1 MDVPEVRAL
10 PTDLVFVD
18 LETTGGNAAHHRI
31 IEIGIVRLRDGA
43 VVEEWSTLV
52 DPECLIP
59 PYIESFT
66 GIGNEMVGSAP
77 RFADIGRVV
86 LDKLKP
92 AQLSPVFVAHNAR
105 FDYGFLRA
113 EFRRA
118 GLSFCAPVLCT
129 VKLSRRLFPQEL
141 RHNLDAV
148 MARHGLACSARHRA
162 LGDAQVIRDFWI
174 TLCREVPG
182 DTLAAAAQGAMGAVQ
197 LPPHLP
203 EGLPD
208 ELPDGPGM
216 YRFFGTPAATGGEV
230 LLYVGR
236 AGSLRSAILGHFAL
250 DGAAGRAAGGRT
262 AAGAAAVAS
271 GRGAPLQEAVRRIEW
286 EETAG
291 ELGASLLELEALSGE
306 KPLYNRHVKT
316 AEHCVTLKPAAD
328 STVLTI
334 VPVDELEPFEL
345 ERCFGLF
352 HTPKDARKA
361 LGEIARARELC
372 PKILGIEESAGSCLA
387 HQLGRCKGACIGKEP
402 LILHAVRVQM
412 ALASLKLKT
421 WPFPGRVALRERG
434 AFGAEVVHVLDRWS
448 YIGTAHGEEE
458 LAALARG
465 AGPKTFDPHLYKVLV
480 RYFAKHPK
488 LDWHDLEA
496 QRRADPGRADPGRAD
511 PGGWADGLDHR
522 TLDVF

>member
-1 MDVPEVRAL
+1 MDAPEVRAL

-31 IEIGIVRLRDGA
+31 IEIGIVRLRDG
-43 VVEEWSTLV
+43 VVIEEWSTLV
-52 DPECLIP
+52 NPECIIP

-66 GIGNEMVGSAP
+66 GISNRLVGSAP

-92 AQLSPVFVAHNAR
+92 AAVAPVFVAHNAR

-118 GLSFCAPVLCT
+118 DLAFCAPVLCT
-129 VKLSRRLFPQEL
+129 VKLSRRLFPEEL

-148 MARHGLACSARHRA
+148 MARHGLQCSARHRA
-162 LGDAQVIRDFWI
+162 LGDAQVISDFWI
-174 TLCREVPG
+174 TLCRELPE
-182 DTLAAAAQGAMGAVQ
+182 DTLAAAAHAAMGAVK

-216 YRFFGTPAATGGEV
+216 YRFFGERAGVEGEA

-236 AGSLRSAILGHFAL
+236 AGSLRSAILGHFAD
-250 DGAAGRAAGGRT
+250 DGAAGRAAGTR
-262 AAGAAAVAS
+262 
-271 GRGAPLQEAVRRIEW
+271 GRGAPLKEAVRRIEW

-291 ELGASLLELEALSGE
+291 ELGAALLELEALRVQT
-306 KPLYNRHVKT
+306 PLYNRHVRTPKR
-316 AEHCVTLKPAAD
+316 CVTLKLAED
-328 STVLTI
+328 SSALAI
-334 VPVDELEPFEL
+334 VPVDELESFEL
-345 ERCFGLF
+345 DGCFGIF
-352 HTPKDARKA
+352 HAPKDARRA

-372 PKILGIEESAGSCLA
+372 PKILGLEESAGSCLA

-402 LILHAVRVQM
+402 LVLHAVRVQM
-412 ALASLKLKT
+412 ALASLKLKA
-421 WPFPGRVALRERG
+421 WPFPGRVALRERS
-434 AFGAEVVHVLDRWS
+434 AFGAEVLHVLERWR

-458 LAALARG
+458 LASLARRAAPQG
-465 AGPKTFDPHLYKVLV
+465 FDPQLYKVLA

-496 QRRADPGRADPGRAD
+496 QWPADAGRADA
-511 PGGWADGLDHR
+511 LDQR
-522 TLDVF
+522 TLDVS

>member
-1 MDVPEVRAL
+1 MDAPEVRAL

-31 IEIGIVRLRDGA
+31 IEIGIVRLRDG
-43 VVEEWSTLV
+43 VVIEEWSTLV
-52 DPECLIP
+52 NPECVIP

-66 GIGNEMVGSAP
+66 GISNRLVGSAP
-77 RFADIGRVV
+77 RFADIGRAV
-86 LDKLKP
+86 LDRLKP
-92 AQLSPVFVAHNAR
+92 PTAAPVFVAHNAR
-105 FDYGFLRA
+105 CDYGFLRA

-118 GLSFCAPVLCT
+118 NLAFCAPVLCT
-129 VKLSRRLFPQEL
+129 VKLSRRLFPEEL

-162 LGDAQVIRDFWI
+162 LGDAQVISDFWF
-174 TLCREVPG
+174 TLCRELSE
-182 DTLAAAAQGAMGAVQ
+182 DTLAAAAHAAMGAVK

-216 YRFFGTPAATGGEV
+216 YRFFGERAGADGEV

-236 AGSLRSAILGHFAL
+236 AGSLRSAILGHFAD
-250 DGAAGRAAGGRT
+250 DGAAGRAVGTR
-262 AAGAAAVAS
+262 
-271 GRGAPLQEAVRRIEW
+271 GRGAPLKAAVRRIDW

-291 ELGASLLELEALSGE
+291 ELGAALLELEALRAQT
-306 KPLYNRHVKT
+306 PLYNRHVRTPKR
-316 AEHCVTLKPAAD
+316 CVTLKLAEESSA
-328 STVLTI
+328 LAI
-334 VPVDELEPFEL
+334 VPVDELESFEL
-345 ERCFGLF
+345 EGCFGIF
-352 HTPKDARKA
+352 HAPKDAHRA

-372 PKILGIEESAGSCLA
+372 PKILGLEESAGSCLA

-412 ALASLKLKT
+412 ALASLKLKA
-421 WPFPGRVALRERG
+421 WPFPGRVALRERS
-434 AFGAEVVHVLDRWS
+434 AFGAEVLHVLDRWR

-458 LAALARG
+458 LASLARR
-465 AGPKTFDPHLYKVLV
+465 AGPQGFDPQLYKVLA

-496 QRRADPGRADPGRAD
+496 QRPADVGRADA
-511 PGGWADGLDHR
+511 LDQR
-522 TLDVF
+522 TFDVS

>member
-1 MDVPEVRAL
+1 MDAPEVREL

-43 VVEEWSTLV
+43 VIDQWSTLV

-66 GIGNEMVGSAP
+66 GIRNDMVRSAP
-77 RFADIGRVV
+77 RFADIAPVV
-86 LDKLKP
+86 LDKLRP
-92 AQLSPVFVAHNAR
+92 AGTAPVFVAHNAR

-118 GLSFCAPVLCT
+118 GLPFSAPVLCT
-129 VKLSRRLFPQEL
+129 VKLSRRLFPAEP

-148 MARHGLACSARHRA
+148 MERHGLGCSARHRA
-162 LGDAQVIRDFWI
+162 LGDACVIRDFWI
-174 TLCREVPG
+174 ALCRDLPE
-182 DTLAAAAQGAMGAVQ
+182 DTLAAATHGAMGKVK

-203 EGLPD
+203 EGLAD
-208 ELPDGPGM
+208 ELPEGPGM
-216 YRFFGTPAATGGEV
+216 YRFFGKHEGAEGEA

-236 AGSLRSAILGHFAL
+236 AGSLRTAILGHFA
-250 DGAAGRAAGGRT
+250 DGGTGRRGVGAGGR
-262 AAGAAAVAS
+262 GS
-271 GRGAPLQEAVRRIEW
+271 QLQEAVRRVEW

-291 ELGASLLELEALSGE
+291 ELGASLLELEALRVQT
-306 KPLYNRHVKT
+306 PLYNRRVRS
-316 AEHCVTLKPAAD
+316 AERSVTLKLAED
-328 STVLTI
+328 STALAI
-334 VPVDELEPFEL
+334 VPIDELEPLEL
-345 ERCFGLF
+345 EGCFGIF
-352 HTPKDARKA
+352 HALKDARKA
-361 LGEIARARELC
+361 LGEIARARGLC
-372 PKILGIEESAGSCLA
+372 AKILGLEESAGSCLA

-412 ALASLKLKT
+412 ALASLKLKA
-421 WPFPGRVALRERG
+421 WPFSGRVALRERS
-434 AFGAEVVHVLDRWS
+434 AFGAEVLHVLDRWR
-448 YIGTAHGEEE
+448 YIGTAYCEEE
-458 LAALARG
+458 LAAIATRVTPS
-465 AGPKTFDPHLYKVLV
+465 AFDPQLYKLLV

-496 QRRADPGRADPGRAD
+496 GHQAFAGRADAGRADP
-511 PGGWADGLDHR
+511 LDHS

>member
-31 IEIGIVRLRDGA
+31 IEIGIVRLRDGV

-66 GIGNEMVGSAP
+66 GIGNDMVGSAP

-129 VKLSRRLFPQEL
+129 VKLSRRLFPEEL

-162 LGDAQVIRDFWI
+162 LGDAQVLRDFWI
-174 TLCREVPG
+174 TLCREVAEE
-182 DTLAAAAQGAMGAVQ
+182 TLAAAAQGAMGAVK

-216 YRFFGTPAATGGEV
+216 YRFFGAPAGTSGEV

-236 AGSLRSAILGHFAL
+236 AGSLRSAILGHFAD
-250 DGAAGRAAGGRT
+250 DGGAGRAAAGRAAG
-262 AAGAAAVAS
+262 AS
-271 GRGAPLQEAVRRIEW
+271 GRGAPLKEAVRRIEW

-291 ELGASLLELEALSGE
+291 ELGASLLELEALRAQT
-306 KPLYNRHVKT
+306 PLYNRRVKT
-316 AEHCVTLKPAAD
+316 PQHCVTLKPAED
-328 STVLTI
+328 STALAI

-345 ERCFGLF
+345 EGCFGLF

-372 PKILGIEESAGSCLA
+372 PKILGLEESAGSCLA

-421 WPFPGRVALRERG
+421 WPFPGRVALCERS
-434 AFGAEVVHVLDRWS
+434 AFGAEAVHVLDRWS

-458 LAALARG
+458 LASLARA
-465 AGPKTFDPHLYKVLV
+465 AGPQAFDPHLYKVLA

-496 QRRADPGRADPGRAD
+496 QRLADP
-511 PGGWADGLDHR
+511 LDHR
-522 TLDVF
+522 TLDVS

>member
-1 MDVPEVRAL
+1 MDAPEVRAL

-31 IEIGIVRLRDGA
+31 IEIGIVRLRDG
-43 VVEEWSTLV
+43 VVIEEWSTLV
-52 DPECLIP
+52 NPECVIP

-66 GIGNEMVGSAP
+66 GICNDMVGSAP

-92 AQLSPVFVAHNAR
+92 ATVAPVFVAHNAR

-118 GLSFCAPVLCT
+118 DLAFCAPVLCT
-129 VKLSRRLFPQEL
+129 VKLSRRLFPEEL

-162 LGDAQVIRDFWI
+162 LGDAQVISDFWI
-174 TLCREVPG
+174 TLCRELPE
-182 DTLAAAAQGAMGAVQ
+182 DTLAAAAHAAMGAVK

-216 YRFFGTPAATGGEV
+216 YRFFGAGAAAEGEV

-236 AGSLRSAILGHFAL
+236 AGSLRSAILGHFAD
-250 DGAAGRAAGGRT
+250 DGAAGRAAGTR
-262 AAGAAAVAS
+262 
-271 GRGAPLQEAVRRIEW
+271 GRGAPLKEAVRRIDW

-291 ELGASLLELEALSGE
+291 ELGAALLELEALRAQT
-306 KPLYNRHVKT
+306 PLYNRNVRTPKR
-316 AEHCVTLKPAAD
+316 CVTLKLAED
-328 STVLTI
+328 STALAI
-334 VPVDELEPFEL
+334 VPVDELDSFEL
-345 ERCFGLF
+345 EGCFGIF
-352 HTPKDARKA
+352 HEPKDARRA

-372 PKILGIEESAGSCLA
+372 PKILGLEESAGSCLA

-412 ALASLKLKT
+412 ALASLKLKA
-421 WPFPGRVALRERG
+421 WPFPGRVALRERS
-434 AFGAEVVHVLDRWS
+434 AFGAEVLHVLDRWRS
-448 YIGTAHGEEE
+448 SPRS
-458 LAALARG
+458 RG
-465 AGPKTFDPHLYKVLV
+465 APARKGSIRSSTRCWRVISPST
-480 RYFAKHPK
+480 RSSTGTTS
-488 LDWHDLEA
+488 
-496 QRRADPGRADPGRAD
+496 RRNARPMPATPMPSISARSMCPERGA
-511 PGGWADGLDHR
+511 
-522 TLDVF
+522 

>member
-31 IEIGIVRLRDGA
+31 IEIGIVRLRDGR

-52 DPECLIP
+52 NPECSIP

-66 GIGNEMVGSAP
+66 GIGNRLVASAP
-77 RFADIGRVV
+77 RFADICRVV
-86 LDKLKP
+86 LDKLNP
-92 AQLSPVFVAHNAR
+92 AAAAPVFVAHNAR

-129 VKLSRRLFPQEL
+129 VKLSRRLFPGEL

-162 LGDAQVIRDFWI
+162 LGDAQVIQDFWI
-174 TLCREVPG
+174 ALCRQVPEEA
-182 DTLAAAAQGAMGAVQ
+182 LAAAAHGAMGTVK

-203 EGLPD
+203 QGLPD
-208 ELPDGPGM
+208 ELPEGHGM
-216 YRFFGTPAATGGEV
+216 YRFFGASAGEAGEV

-236 AGSLRSAILGHFAL
+236 AGSLRSAILGHFAE
-250 DGAAGRAAGGRT
+250 DGVAGGRS
-262 AAGAAAVAS
+262 AA
-271 GRGAPLQEAVRRIEW
+271 LKEAVRRIEW

-291 ELGASLLELEALSGE
+291 ELGAALLELEALRTQT
-306 KPLYNRHVKT
+306 PVYNRHART
-316 AEHCVTLKPAAD
+316 PERCATLKLAEDA
-328 STVLTI
+328 TLAI
-334 VPVDELEPFEL
+334 VPIDEVGPFEL
-345 ERCFGLF
+345 EECFGIF

-372 PKILGIEESAGSCLA
+372 CKILGLEESAGSCLA
-387 HQLGRCKGACIGKEP
+387 HQLGRCKGACVGKEP

-412 ALASLKLKT
+412 ALASLKLKA
-421 WPFPGRVALRERG
+421 WPFPGRIALRERS
-434 AFGAEVVHVLDRWS
+434 AFGAEVLHVLDRWS
-448 YIGTAHGEEE
+448 YVGTAHSEEE
-458 LAALARG
+458 LAALACRP
-465 AGPKTFDPHLYKVLV
+465 GPQAFDPQLYKVLV
-480 RYFAKHPK
+480 RYLAKHPK
-488 LDWHDLEA
+488 LDWHGLEA
-496 QRRADPGRADPGRAD
+496 RQAGGGGADA
-511 PGGWADGLDHR
+511 LEQR
-522 TLDVF
+522 TLDVS

>member
-1 MDVPEVRAL
+1 MDAPEVRAL

-31 IEIGIVRLRDGA
+31 IEIGIVRLRDG
-43 VVEEWSTLV
+43 VVIEEWSTLV
-52 DPECLIP
+52 NPECVIP

-66 GIGNEMVGSAP
+66 GISNRLVGSAP

-92 AQLSPVFVAHNAR
+92 ARVAPVFVAHNAR

-118 GLSFCAPVLCT
+118 DLAFCAPVLCT
-129 VKLSRRLFPQEL
+129 VKLSRRLFPEEL

-162 LGDAQVIRDFWI
+162 LGDAQVISDFWI
-174 TLCREVPG
+174 TLCREFPE
-182 DTLAAAAQGAMGAVQ
+182 DTLAAAAHAAMGAVK

-216 YRFFGTPAATGGEV
+216 YRFFGERAGAEGEV

-236 AGSLRSAILGHFAL
+236 AGSLRSAILGHFAD
-250 DGAAGRAAGGRT
+250 DGAAGRAAGTR
-262 AAGAAAVAS
+262 
-271 GRGAPLQEAVRRIEW
+271 GRGAPLKEAVRRVDW

-291 ELGASLLELEALSGE
+291 ELGAALLELEALRART
-306 KPLYNRHVKT
+306 PLYNRHVRTPKR
-316 AEHCVTLKPAAD
+316 CVTLKLAED
-328 STVLTI
+328 SSALAI
-334 VPVDELEPFEL
+334 VPVDELESSEL
-345 ERCFGLF
+345 EGCFGIF
-352 HTPKDARKA
+352 HEPKDARRA

-372 PKILGIEESAGSCLA
+372 PKILGLEESAGSCLA

-412 ALASLKLKT
+412 ALASLKLKG
-421 WPFPGRVALRERG
+421 WPFPGRVALRERS
-434 AFGAEVVHVLDRWS
+434 AFGAEVLHVLDRWR

-458 LAALARG
+458 LASLARR
-465 AGPKTFDPHLYKVLV
+465 AGPQGFDPQLYKVLA

-496 QRRADPGRADPGRAD
+496 QRRADAGRTDA
-511 PGGWADGLDHR
+511 LDQR
-522 TLDVF
+522 TLDVS

>member
-1 MDVPEVRAL
+1 MDAPEVRAL

-31 IEIGIVRLRDGA
+31 IEIGIVRLRDG
-43 VVEEWSTLV
+43 VVIEEWSTLV
-52 DPECLIP
+52 NPECVIP

-66 GIGNEMVGSAP
+66 GISNDMVGSAP

-86 LDKLKP
+86 LDKLK
-92 AQLSPVFVAHNAR
+92 AATATPVFVAHNAR

-118 GLSFCAPVLCT
+118 DLAFCAPVLCT
-129 VKLSRRLFPQEL
+129 VKLSRRLFPEEL

-162 LGDAQVIRDFWI
+162 LGDAQVISDFWI
-174 TLCREVPG
+174 TLCRELPEH
-182 DTLAAAAQGAMGAVQ
+182 TLAAAAHAAMGAVK

-216 YRFFGTPAATGGEV
+216 YRFFGERAGADGEV

-236 AGSLRSAILGHFAL
+236 AGSLRSAILGHFAD
-250 DGAAGRAAGGRT
+250 DGAAGRAVGTR
-262 AAGAAAVAS
+262 
-271 GRGAPLQEAVRRIEW
+271 GRGAPLKEAVRRIDW

-291 ELGASLLELEALSGE
+291 ELGAALLELEALRAQT
-306 KPLYNRHVKT
+306 PLYNRHVRT
-316 AEHCVTLKPAAD
+316 AARSVTLKLAED
-328 STVLTI
+328 SSALAI
-334 VPVDELEPFEL
+334 VPVDELESSEL
-345 ERCFGLF
+345 EGCFGIF
-352 HTPKDARKA
+352 HAPKDARRA

-372 PKILGIEESAGSCLA
+372 PKILGLEESAGSCLA

-412 ALASLKLKT
+412 ALASLKLKE
-421 WPFPGRVALRERG
+421 WPFPGRVALRERS
-434 AFGAEVVHVLDRWS
+434 AFGAEVLHVLDRWR

-458 LAALARG
+458 LASLARR
-465 AGPKTFDPHLYKVLV
+465 AGPQGFDPQLYKVLA

-496 QRRADPGRADPGRAD
+496 QRPPDAGRADA
-511 PGGWADGLDHR
+511 LDQR
-522 TLDVF
+522 TLDVS